1 MYEKG
6 YLCSSSLSDTNHI
19 LISLRFVFQVLKL
32 TLHITLFFFL
42 CCMGL
47 SAQAQAGKHA
57 PRLVDARIEMIGTEI
72 SAGLVSINYK
82 LPYSGMVEI
91 RLFNSKGVQIWQ
103 NQYDHNVGENKI
115 LLKAGKFEPGESYA
129 YVLNYKRDE
138 VREILVISP
147 GQLN

>member
-1 MYEKG
+1 
-6 YLCSSSLSDTNHI
+6 
-19 LISLRFVFQVLKL
+19 
-32 TLHITLFFFL
+32 
-42 CCMGL
+42 
-47 SAQAQAGKHA
+47 
-57 PRLVDARIEMIGTEI
+57 MIGTEI

>member
-1 MYEKG
+1 MKKG
-6 YLCSSSLSDTNHI
+6 IFVHLVFQIPRPLF
-19 LISLRFVFQVLKL
+19 SLRFVIQVLKL
-32 TLHITLFFFL
+32 TIQIALFFFL
-42 CCMGL
+42 CCFGV
-47 SAQAQAGKHA
+47 SAQAQAAKHA
-57 PRLVDARIEMIGTEI
+57 PRLVDAKLELIGTEI

-91 RLFNSKGVQIWQ
+91 RLFDSKGVQIWQ

-138 VREILVISP
+138 VREILVVPP
-147 GQLN
+147 GSLN